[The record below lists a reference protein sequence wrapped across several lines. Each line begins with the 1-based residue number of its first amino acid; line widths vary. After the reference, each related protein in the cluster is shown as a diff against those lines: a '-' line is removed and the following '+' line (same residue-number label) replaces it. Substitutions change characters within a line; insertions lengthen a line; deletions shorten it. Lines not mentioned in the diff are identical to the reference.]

1 MCRDLD
7 GNKYK
12 VVMKWNIFV
21 VIREWLFVCVVSGI
35 LVFIDKY
42 LVDKDKIIEMDNI
55 DNFFLE
61 NLRFDEFF
69 IKGDVEEVNM
79 KIV

>member
-61 NLRFDEFF
+61 NLKFDEFF

>member
-1 MCRDLD
+1 
-7 GNKYK
+7 
-12 VVMKWNIFV
+12 MKWNIFV
-21 VIREWLFVCVVSGI
+21 VSREWLFVCVVSGI

-61 NLRFDEFF
+61 NLKFDEFF

>member
-21 VIREWLFVCVVSGI
+21 VSREWLFVCVVSGI
-35 LVFIDKY
+35 LFFIDKY

-69 IKGDVEEVNM
+69 IKGDVEEVNV

>member
-21 VIREWLFVCVVSGI
+21 VSREWLFACVVSGI

-69 IKGDVEEVNM
+69 IKGDVEEVNV

>member
-69 IKGDVEEVNM
+69 IKGDVEEVNV